1 MQAIPAYEP
10 IKAYLQ
16 KMKEKLGAD
25 SLSYLAAF
33 LKPNRLGLRDN
44 LGKVEIRTDDGGL
57 YGKTI
62 AKSSR
67 KDWYS
72 KTSGRLYISHFK
84 TSKSRLGT
92 PYEFALK
99 DIPELKNAIDHMLR
113 PAYPQVDRKYL
124 GGVGINKDGLPA
136 SVGDK
141 ISQAF
146 KSAGLI
152 FNAVNKGNLIPT
164 SAGPNIIRHAQIVW
178 KQKDLQRKNSSL
190 AATQASDRIAGIL

>member
-1 MQAIPAYEP
+1 
-10 IKAYLQ
+10 
-16 KMKEKLGAD
+16 
-25 SLSYLAAF
+25 
-33 LKPNRLGLRDN
+33 
-44 LGKVEIRTDDGGL
+44 
-57 YGKTI
+57 
-62 AKSSR
+62 
-67 KDWYS
+67 
-72 KTSGRLYISHFK
+72 
-84 TSKSRLGT
+84 
-92 PYEFALK
+92 
-99 DIPELKNAIDHMLR
+99 
-113 PAYPQVDRKYL
+113 VDRKYL

-152 FNAVNKGNLIPT
+152 FSAVNKGNLIPT